1 MSDIQKKPWWRRELY
16 FIVGSLLYVLAN
28 CFDYYCT
35 VWGIRVTTM
44 PEGNPII
51 RNYMEF
57 LGVKEG
63 LFVYKLI
70 GVFLVIALVKLIE
83 IAARIKKLPK
93 SPLLKKISYGVLYTG
108 TVITVL
114 AGSSWIIFDFYS

>member
-1 MSDIQKKPWWRRELY
+1 MSGIQKKLWWHRELF
-16 FIVGSLLYVLAN
+16 FIVGVLLYILAN

-35 VWGIRVTTM
+35 VWGLRVTTF

-51 RNYMEF
+51 RNYMEL

-70 GVFLVIALVKLIE
+70 GVCLVIALVKLIE
-83 IAARIKKLPK
+83 IVVRIKKLPK
-93 SPLLKKISYGVLYTG
+93 AALLKKISYGVLYGG
-108 TVITVL
+108 TAITVL
-114 AGSSWIIFDFYS
+114 AGSSWIILNFYS